1 MDVSLPLRI
10 HSMPPFTVLIP
21 TLNRCGTLA
30 HTLESCIAQ
39 QDENFRVVVSDNHS
53 TDETREVVESFRK
66 RDPRVAY
73 AKPPHRLSMS
83 RNFEFCIDQ
92 VQDGFLMFLGSDDG
106 LLPGAMPRARQCLVR
121 HPEVKALHSAP
132 CAAFFYPELSTDDAG
147 LLYLRMDP
155 MEELRSSR
163 DWLEKIASAERNVT
177 QLPMPYQL
185 SWVHLSVI
193 QRIRAISGK
202 AIHSPIPDLFLSIA
216 STAQTDSYVS
226 VNPGFGIGA
235 VSAGSNGSGTL
246 HPKGD
251 RKMEEIFV
259 KENEIPFHA
268 KVGYTRSVP
277 ILVCECLLQAGD
289 AGLLPAG
296 LQIDW
301 ERFIARAWHQFAS
314 EAWSEPELKSNL
326 DSLKFLASHVGGGH
340 VLEGASGPSTPQE
353 LVERYPFLTESK
365 EGEWE
370 AVFDTRPLQMK
381 GVHEA
386 ARLAETLMQASLRG
400 ADAEAGGST
409 RDLAAWSVLQQARQ
423 GAALQRQLRST
434 RHESNRRAA
443 ERNRAKSMLASARE
457 KQQHLRKKLA

>member
-1 MDVSLPLRI
+1 MA
-10 HSMPPFTVLIP
+10 PFTVLIP

-30 HTLESCIAQ
+30 HTLESCIVQ

-53 TDETREVVESFRK
+53 TDDTREVVESFRQ
-66 RDPRVAY
+66 RDPRVEY
-73 AKPPHRLSMS
+73 IQPPTRLSMA
-83 RNFEFCIDQ
+83 RNFEFCVER

-106 LLPGAMPRARQCLVR
+106 LLPGAMPRARDCLSR
-121 HPEVKALHSAP
+121 HPEARALHASP
-132 CAAFFYPELSTDDAG
+132 CAAFFYPELTTDDAG
-147 LLYLRMDP
+147 LLYLRVDP
-155 MEELRSSR
+155 MEEVRSSHE
-163 DWLEKIASAERNVT
+163 WLEKIASSERNVT

-185 SWVHLSVI
+185 SWVHVDVL

-202 AIHSPIPDLFLSIA
+202 AIHSPIPDLFLGIA
-216 STAQTDSYVS
+216 SAAQSESYVS

-251 RKMEEIFV
+251 RKLEDVFV
-259 KENEIPFHA
+259 KQNEIPFHA

-289 AGLLPAG
+289 AGLLPSG
-296 LQIDW
+296 LKIDW

-314 EAWSEPELKSNL
+314 ESWSEPEMKSNL
-326 DSLKFLASHVGGGH
+326 ESLRFFSSHVGGGH
-340 VLEGASGPSTPQE
+340 VLDGASGASTPQE
-353 LVERYPFLTESK
+353 LVERYPFLVESK
-365 EGEWE
+365 DGEWE

-386 ARLAETLMQASLRG
+386 ARLAESMMQAALRG
-400 ADAEAGGST
+400 NGVKALGST
-409 RDLAAWSVLQQARQ
+409 GDLANWIVLQQARL
-423 GAALQRQLRST
+423 AASLQKQLRSV

-443 ERNRAKSMLASARE
+443 ERNRAKSLLASARE
-457 KQQHLRKKLA
+457 KQEHLRKKLA